1 MQTVNYRKGL
11 GAMSVCFF
19 IWGFQPLYWYMC
31 TNVCGEI
38 DTFFIMACRIIW
50 AAVCCLCILKVQGK
64 LPQLAAA
71 FKDKQVLKREIPP
84 ALAASWLQVETAL
97 DALAAC
103 RRNGAWIDGALK
115 QVLKREMPASVL
127 LFGDWLVYL
136 WAVQNGRVLECSLG
150 YYIQPLVVF
159 ALGAVIFRE
168 KMNWRHFVIIAIV
181 VVGIVFSTSGFGGVP
196 YVTIALALMFSIYAA
211 IKKSLTIDS
220 IVSTTSEILM
230 MVPVALLFILFFR
243 MGDNGMG
250 SMTVIKQLLMIGGGV
265 ITGLPMVFYSIG
277 VRHLPLMTTGICQYI
292 SPSLSIICGA
302 IMGEALTHEKLVSF
316 LFIWTGVILY
326 VLNTVYEEKQKKKA
340 AVQ

>member
-19 IWGFQPLYWYMC
+19 VWGFQPLYWYMC

-50 AAVCCLCILKVQGK
+50 AAVACLCILKVQGK
-64 LPQLAAA
+64 LPQLWAV
-71 FKDKQVLKREIPP
+71 FKD
-84 ALAASWLQVETAL
+84 
-97 DALAAC
+97 
-103 RRNGAWIDGALK
+103 K

-159 ALGAVIFRE
+159 ALGAIIFRE

-243 MGDNGMG
+243 MGDTGMA
-250 SMTVIKQLLMIGGGV
+250 SITPLRQLMLLGAGV
-265 ITGLPMVFYSIG
+265 VTAMPMVLYSVG
-277 VRHLPLMTTGICQYI
+277 VKYLPLMTAGFCQYL
-292 SPSLSIICGA
+292 SPTLAIVCGI
-302 IMGEALTHEKLVSF
+302 IMGEYLTAEKLRSF
-316 LFIWTGVILY
+316 YFIWAGVLLY
-326 VLNTVYEEKQKKKA
+326 CLNTVYEERKKA
-340 AVQ
+340 RLKP

>member
-1 MQTVNYRKGL
+1 M
-11 GAMSVCFF
+11 
-19 IWGFQPLYWYMC
+19 
-31 TNVCGEI
+31 
-38 DTFFIMACRIIW
+38 
-50 AAVCCLCILKVQGK
+50 
-64 LPQLAAA
+64 
-71 FKDKQVLKREIPP
+71 
-84 ALAASWLQVETAL
+84 
-97 DALAAC
+97 
-103 RRNGAWIDGALK
+103 
-115 QVLKREMPASVL
+115 
-127 LFGDWLVYL
+127 
-136 WAVQNGRVLECSLG
+136 
-150 YYIQPLVVF
+150 VF

-250 SMTVIKQLLMIGGGV
+250 SMTVVKQLLMIGGGV

-302 IMGEALTHEKLVSF
+302 IMGEALTREKLVSF
-316 LFIWTGVILY
+316 LFIWTGVLLY